1 MDFLNNDCAPDLQR
15 FMSIKIAGRKTGCYY
30 SFLAGIDEEDLPVFS
45 DDQIAFLKYVSSHLN
60 LVRPHEFEIISILQD
75 EPATY
80 EQLNQRLSIAIDD
93 CTSGE
98 IDHALKYMEN
108 KGVVKIVD
116 NAYSLNVVMDEQ
128 FQEHLQDLLTY
139 GLTKYQA
146 EYDSST
152 DFILWHSYRNDQVQL
167 KLLKNPGDIF
177 KGTYIYGKM
186 VVIFASLKKDSS
198 VEERLNYKD
207 KFLEPNLFQWES
219 ENNIRDKDLQLLQR
233 SEYTYVFVRKVSS
246 ENGIVMPFTFVGR
259 GRLTNPRRQ
268 EKIDI
273 STGRPGITY
282 LFDIPLENDLPDYL
296 QYDFGLSN

>member
-1 MDFLNNDCAPDLQR
+1 
-15 FMSIKIAGRKTGCYY
+15 
-30 SFLAGIDEEDLPVFS
+30 
-45 DDQIAFLKYVSSHLN
+45 
-60 LVRPHEFEIISILQD
+60 
-75 EPATY
+75 
-80 EQLNQRLSIAIDD
+80 
-93 CTSGE
+93 
-98 IDHALKYMEN
+98 
-108 KGVVKIVD
+108 
-116 NAYSLNVVMDEQ
+116 MDEQ

-198 VEERLNYKD
+198 IEERLNYKD
-207 KFLEPNLFQWES
+207 KFLESNLFQWES

-268 EKIDI
+268 EKIDN